1 MSGFSP
7 TGRTAMTKPGRS
19 ATINCLV
26 FLGVLMLTA
35 PSWAQTGPNIG
46 EQIAKTYGLDGFGQ
60 IDAIRFTFNAQFLGN
75 NISRSWVWQPKTGQ
89 ISYEGKDKEGKP
101 VKVSY
106 VQSRLAEEPAN
117 VRDEID
123 PGFVNDKYNLIFP
136 LQFYWDGAVVRDE
149 GTQKLPLGTGSA
161 KKVVVDYSP
170 GDIWELYVGPDGRV
184 VEFGF
189 HRGGPRKPTLVN
201 ATWEDNK
208 KAGPLLIP
216 MERRGTADGQPLHI
230 SFSDVA
236 VKLTGSD
243 AWVNAQ

>member
-1 MSGFSP
+1 
-7 TGRTAMTKPGRS
+7 MTKLARS
-19 ATINCLV
+19 ATIRCLV
-26 FLGVLMLTA
+26 FLGALVLATT
-35 PSWAQTGPNIG
+35 SWAQTGTNIG

-60 IDAIRFTFNAQFLGN
+60 IEAIRYTFNAQLLGLDV
-75 NISRSWVWQPKTGQ
+75 SRSWVWEPKTGK
-89 ISYEGKDKEGKP
+89 ISYTGKDK
-101 VKVSY
+101 
-106 VQSRLAEEPAN
+106 EPAN

-123 PGFVNDKYNLIFP
+123 PAFVNDKYNLIFP

-161 KKVVVDYSP
+161 KRVIVDYSP
-170 GDIWELYVGPDGRV
+170 GDVWELYVGPDNRV

-189 HRGGPRKPTLVN
+189 HRGGPRKPTIVN

-216 MERRGTADGQPLHI
+216 MERRGTADGKPLHVF
-230 SFSDVA
+230 FSDVA

-243 AWVNAQ
+243 AWMNAQ